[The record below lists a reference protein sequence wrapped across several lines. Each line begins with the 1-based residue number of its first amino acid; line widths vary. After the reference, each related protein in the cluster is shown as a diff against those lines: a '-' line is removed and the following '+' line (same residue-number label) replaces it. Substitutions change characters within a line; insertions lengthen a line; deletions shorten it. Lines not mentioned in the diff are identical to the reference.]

1 MTTYYPICCYVC
13 IFKFENPDFMLHPD
27 TLEFFRELRENNHKE
42 WFDQNRNRYEKV
54 KKDYH
59 RLVGEFLL
67 RMQKFDPSL
76 AHLQIKDCTFRI
88 NRDIRFSKDKTPYKT
103 HRSIIISPYGKR
115 MEYAAYYIH
124 LDEKEGSFAG
134 GGIYMPGG
142 ESLKKIRTE
151 ISAFH
156 EDLEEILANKD
167 FVQTYGGL
175 DRGEKMMLT
184 RPPKG
189 YQADHPAIELLKY
202 KNFTATKPLDNSL
215 LSRSDSVDYVVEIL
229 KKIKPLNDFI
239 NRGLNADEP
248 EIDFP

>member
-1 MTTYYPICCYVC
+1 
-13 IFKFENPDFMLHPD
+13 MLHPD

-42 WFDQNRNRYEKV
+42 WFDQNRSRYEKV

-103 HRSIIISPYGKR
+103 HLSIILSPYGKR
-115 MEYAAYYIH
+115 MENAAYYVH
-124 LDEKEGSFAG
+124 LDEGAGSFAG
-134 GGIYMPGG
+134 GGIYMPGS
-142 ESLKKIRTE
+142 EALKKIRAE

-167 FVQTYGGL
+167 FAQTFDGL
-175 DRGEKMMLT
+175 DREEKVLLT

-189 YQADHPAIELLKY
+189 FQADHPAIELLKY
-202 KNFTATKPLDNSL
+202 KSFTATKPLDNSL
-215 LSRSDSVDYVVEIL
+215 LSNPDSVDYVVEIL

-239 NRGLNADEP
+239 NRGLSADEQGVNLP
-248 EIDFP
+248 

>member
-1 MTTYYPICCYVC
+1 ML
-13 IFKFENPDFMLHPD
+13 NPE

-59 RLVGEFLL
+59 RLVEKLLL

-103 HRSIIISPYGKR
+103 HRSIIMSPHGKR
-115 MEYAAYYIH
+115 MEYAAYYVH

-134 GGIYMPGG
+134 GGIYMPGS
-142 ESLKKIRTE
+142 EALKKIRTE

-156 EDLEEILANKD
+156 EDFEKILADKD
-167 FVQTYGGL
+167 FVQTYDGL
-175 DRGEKMMLT
+175 DREEKMVLT

-189 YQADHPAIELLKY
+189 YRADHPAIELLKF
-202 KNFTATKPLDNSL
+202 KSFTASAT
-215 LSRSDSVDYVVEIL
+215 LSKKWLSDPRGIDEVVEIL
-229 KKIKPLNDFI
+229 KKVKPLNDFI
-239 NRGLNADEP
+239 NRGLEADEP
-248 EIDFP
+248 VIDLY